1 MLNQKTVFVLGA
13 GASVEVGLPTGP
25 ELTQRIAAMLDFRW
39 ELNQRVHGD
48 ELIAE
53 ALQHRSSA
61 RSEGQWDITNEVNA
75 ARRIAGAMAEALSI
89 DNYMEAHSHDSN
101 VMLVG
106 KLAIARAISLAE
118 RKSAL
123 WLDLRTGEDFT
134 PSKTK
139 DTWFH
144 SFWQLLHQGVTS
156 KDVRKVF
163 ENLTVISF
171 NYDRCLQQRLFFG
184 LQSYYGLDQASA
196 LDVLSSLNIQY
207 PYGSLGHYKGPASFG
222 GNYDARQLL
231 EVSNGIKTFSERID
245 DDECLAAIHS
255 AIAEAQRV
263 VLLGFAF
270 HPQNI
275 TLMTP
280 TERGQPKTFYATAF
294 GIPVSNIGPIRD
306 LLNRVATFET
316 TPVID
321 FSKCNEFF
329 RNQWYHLSQ

>member
-25 ELTQRIAAMLDFRW
+25 ELTQRLAGMLDYRW

-48 ELIAE
+48 DLIAE

-61 RSEGQWDITNEVNA
+61 TSEGRWDITNEVRA
-75 ARRIAGAMAEALSI
+75 ARRIAGAMTEALSI

-106 KLAIARAISLAE
+106 KLAIARAISQAE

-123 WLDLRTGEDFT
+123 WLDLRTGEDFNL
-134 PSKTK
+134 SKTR

-144 SFWQLLHQGVTS
+144 SFWQLLHQGVTVN
-156 KDVRKVF
+156 DVDKIF

-184 LQSYYGLDQASA
+184 LQNYYGLD
-196 LDVLSSLNIQY
+196 DRRVLEVLGRLNIQY
-207 PYGSLGHYKGPASFG
+207 PYGSLGTYEGPVSFG
-222 GNYDARQLL
+222 SNYDAGQLL
-231 EVSNGIKTFSERID
+231 RVSNGIKTFSERVE
-245 DDECLAAIHS
+245 DEKCLGAIRTGIS
-255 AIAEAQRV
+255 EADRLV
-263 VLLGFAF
+263 FLGFAF

-275 TLMTP
+275 TLMTGSEP
-280 TERGQPKTFYATAF
+280 GQPKSFYATAF
-294 GIPVSNIGPIRD
+294 KIPESNRNPIVELLRRIGPFA
-306 LLNRVATFET
+306 VA
-316 TPVID
+316 PVVD
-321 FSKCNEFF
+321 FSTCQEFF